1 MGDLPNSR
9 GRALAEGFW
18 QHGQDALLASYADRY
33 VADLPGIWSRRPLD
47 QAAILT
53 RLLFPATLVE
63 ASVLDRTAALVTD
76 DAVPGQRRMVL
87 ESRDDL
93 ARALRS
99 RALA

>member
-1 MGDLPNSR
+1 
-9 GRALAEGFW
+9 
-18 QHGQDALLASYADRY
+18 
-33 VADLPGIWSRRPLD
+33 
-47 QAAILT
+47 
-53 RLLFPATLVE
+53 
-63 ASVLDRTAALVTD
+63 VLDRTAALVTD